1 MMKIGIIG
9 SGEIGGSL
17 ARRLSK
23 LGHQVSIAN
32 SRGPGSLADLA
43 AETGARAVTVH
54 EAARSG
60 EIVFV
65 AIPAFK
71 IADLPKDLFDE
82 VDADVA
88 VVETGNYYPQ
98 ERDGRID
105 PIEQGVAE
113 SRWVAN
119 ELGRPVLKAIN
130 NLHWRSLLDGGK
142 PAGTP
147 GRIALPVSGDNE
159 AHKARVIR
167 LFDELGYDGVDAGP
181 LDESWRQQPGTPVY
195 AANLDTDGVRKALAE
210 ASPERKPEFRAAPN
224 SSLGKP

>member
-1 MMKIGIIG
+1 MKIGIIG

-32 SRGPGSLADLA
+32 SRGPDSLADLA
-43 AETGARAVTVH
+43 AETGAKAVTVH

-60 EIVFV
+60 EVVFV
-65 AIPAFK
+65 AIPAFR
-71 IADLPKDLFDE
+71 IAELPKGLFDG

-98 ERDGRID
+98 ERDGRIE
-105 PIEQGVAE
+105 PIEQGMAE

-119 ELGRPVLKAIN
+119 QLGRPVLKAIN
-130 NLHWRSLLDGGK
+130 NLHWRSLLNGGK

-147 GRIALPVSGDNE
+147 GRIALPVAGDDT
-159 AHKARVIR
+159 AHKARVVR

-195 AANLDTDGVRKALAE
+195 AANLDAEGVRRGLAE
-210 ASPERKPEFRAAPN
+210 AKPERRPEFRGTPG
-224 SSLGKP
+224 STIGKP

>member
-1 MMKIGIIG
+1 MKVGIIG

-17 ARRLSK
+17 ARRLST
-23 LGHQVSIAN
+23 LGHDVFIAN

-43 AETGARAVTVH
+43 AETGAKAVTIH

-60 EIVFV
+60 EVVFV
-65 AIPAFK
+65 AIPAFR
-71 IADLPKDLFDE
+71 IVDLPKDLFDG

-105 PIEQGVAE
+105 PIEDGAAE
-113 SRWVAN
+113 SRWVADQ
-119 ELGRPVLKAIN
+119 LGRPVLKAIN
-130 NLHWRSLLDGGK
+130 NLHWQSLLNGGK

-147 GRIALPVSGDNE
+147 GRIALPVAGDN
-159 AHKARVIR
+159 ASHKERVIK
-167 LFDELGYDGVDAGP
+167 LFDELGYDGIDAGP

-195 AANLDTDGVRKALAE
+195 AANLDAEGVRKALAE
-210 ASPERKPEFRAAPN
+210 ASPERKPEFRATPG
-224 SSLGKP
+224 SSIGKP